1 MPASVPGPPAAARSE
16 LVSARHLADALVAG
30 ELSARE
36 VLDSHLAT
44 IEATN
49 PQVNAIVTLDG
60 EGARRRAAQLD
71 ALHATSGP
79 VGPLHGLPVAI
90 KDTHPTAGMRT
101 TFGSPVFADHVP
113 QSDALIVDRLK
124 RAGAI
129 VVGKTNTP
137 EFAAGSQTYNAVF
150 GATRNPHDLT
160 KTAGGSSGGS
170 AAAVAC
176 GMVAL
181 ADGSDLG
188 GSLRN
193 PASFCNVVG
202 MRPSP
207 GRVPMWPA
215 WNLWDTCA
223 VQGPMARSVAD
234 VALAMSV
241 ISGPSRMTPTS
252 YADRADFAAP
262 LDVDTKGLKVGF
274 VYDLAGLPVE
284 PRVVDVLQR
293 AQRVFGETLDGDCR
307 VRALRL
313 DGAVDVFR
321 TLRAAMFAA
330 RYGHLIGEPPG
341 VLGDDVRWNIEQG
354 LALSGLDLTRA
365 QVERGRLYRECRDF
379 FEEFDVLV
387 TYTSQALPFDVET
400 PYPRSVAGVAMR
412 DYLEWM
418 GSCAVLSVLETPIVA
433 VPAGFTSD
441 GLPVGVQI
449 MGAPGD
455 DLRVLQV
462 AHAFETARGD
472 LL

>member
-1 MPASVPGPPAAARSE
+1 MGARGLAGALAAGD
-16 LVSARHLADALVAG
+16 V
-30 ELSARE
+30 SARE
-36 VLDSHLAT
+36 VLESHLAT
-44 IEATN
+44 IEAIN
-49 PQVNAIVTLDG
+49 PQVNAIVTLDV

-71 ALHATSGP
+71 EVLVRSGP
-79 VGPLHGLPVAI
+79 LGPLHGLPVAI

-101 TFGSPVFADHVP
+101 TFGSPLFADHVP
-113 QSDALIVDRLK
+113 AQDALIVARLK
-124 RAGAI
+124 KAGAI

-150 GATRNPHDLT
+150 GATRNPYDLT

-252 YADRADFAAP
+252 RADRVAFAGP
-262 LDVDTKGLKVGF
+262 LDVATEGLRVAF
-274 VYDLAGLPVE
+274 VYDLAGLPVD
-284 PRVVDVLQR
+284 PRVLEVLDR
-293 AQRVFGETLDGDCR
+293 ARQVFEEVMGCR
-307 VRALRL
+307 CRATSLRL
-313 DGAVDVFR
+313 NGAVEVFR
-321 TLRAAMFAA
+321 TLRAAMFAS
-330 RYGHLIGEPPG
+330 RYGHLLAEPPG

-354 LALSGLDLTRA
+354 MSLTGLEVTRA
-365 QVERGRLYRECRDF
+365 QMERGRLYRECLDV

-387 TYTSQALPFDVET
+387 TYTSQVPPFDVEI
-400 PYPRSVAGVAMR
+400 PYPESVAGVAMR

-433 VPAGFTSD
+433 VPAGFTGD

-449 MGAPGD
+449 MGAPGA
-455 DLRVLQV
+455 DLPVLRV
-462 AHAFETARGD
+462 AHAFETARGE
-472 LL
+472 LR